1 MSSLSKKK
9 NAATRFF
16 ITLRFV
22 KFMDMTLK
30 RKNILSYL
38 LFLTGLVLAD
48 IATEL
53 LNVRI
58 DLTEDKRYTISD
70 PSKQILG
77 NLDDVIFIRI
87 YLDGEMPVYI
97 KKFRSSIREKI
108 DELKRFSGKNIQYE
122 FRNPSEGS
130 NEKRYAVFKELIYK
144 GLSPL
149 TIRENDAEGG
159 TTQRMLFP
167 GALVNYKGKELSVN
181 FVKTNQRL
189 SIEENLNLALQNL
202 EYELINVI
210 QKISRTNKDK
220 IAFIEGHG
228 ELDDDSS
235 WGIFESLN
243 EYYDIEAVIIEGVP
257 GILDEYKAVIVAK
270 PMERWSEADK
280 FVIDQYIMRGG
291 RTAWFVDAVH
301 IHEDSL
307 SRGETTMGL
316 ICDHNLND
324 QLFNYGVRIN
334 PNVLQDMQCSKVRID
349 VSSPGMPPDFR
360 FAPWTYF
367 PLLWPPPDNLITKGI
382 DLVKSQYPG
391 VIDTVGN
398 NPAIKKT
405 YLLYSSEHAKV
416 TNAPLIVSLSQV
428 DEKITQQVF
437 NMSHLPVAVLLEGEF
452 NSPFRNRIVSQYIT
466 VPGFKFIPKSKQTKM
481 IVVSDGDIIR
491 NDVNK
496 AGVELIP
503 YRLGYDRHTEYT
515 YGNNDFVM
523 NIINYLTDENGLME
537 IKNRTFKMR
546 LLDNTKVAYNYTK
559 IILINTLVPPVIV
572 ILCGIIFVLYRRK
585 KYRT

>member
-1 MSSLSKKK
+1 MIIM
-9 NAATRFF
+9 A
-16 ITLRFV
+16 
-22 KFMDMTLK
+22 LK

-38 LFLTGLVLAD
+38 LFLAGLVLLGIVSD
-48 IATEL
+48 LFNI
-53 LNVRI
+53 RI
-58 DLTEDKRYTISD
+58 DLTEDKRYTISE
-70 PSKQILG
+70 PSKQILE

-97 KKFRSSIREKI
+97 KKFKSSIREKL
-108 DELKRFSGKNIQYE
+108 DELKRYSRKNIQYE

-130 NEKRYAVFKELIYK
+130 VEKRYAVFKELMQK
-144 GLSPL
+144 GLTPL

-159 TTQRMLFP
+159 ATQRMLFP

-181 FVKTNQRL
+181 FVKTNQKL
-189 SIEENLNLALQNL
+189 TVEENLNLALQNL
-202 EYELINVI
+202 EYEMVNVI
-210 QKISRTNKDK
+210 QKISRTKKDK

-228 ELDDDSS
+228 ELDDNSL
-235 WGIFESLN
+235 WGISESLS
-243 EYYDIEAVIIEGVP
+243 EYYEIEAVVIEGAV

-270 PMERWSEADK
+270 PMERWTEADK

-291 RTAWFVDAVH
+291 RVAWFVDAVH

-307 SRGETTMGL
+307 SRGETTIGL
-316 ICDHNLND
+316 ICEHNLND

-334 PNVLQDMQCSKVRID
+334 SNVLQDMQCSKVRIN
-349 VSSPGMPPDFR
+349 VSLPGMPPDFKV
-360 FAPWTYF
+360 APWTYF
-367 PLLWPPPDNLITKGI
+367 PLLWTPSDNPITKGI
-382 DLVKSQYPG
+382 DLVKAQYPG

-398 NPAIKKT
+398 NVTVKKT

-437 NMSHLPVAVLLEGEF
+437 NSSYLPVAVLLEGEF
-452 NSPFRNRIVSQYIT
+452 NSPFRNRIISQYIT
-466 VPGFKFIPKSKQTKM
+466 ASAGFTFIPQSKKTKM

-491 NDVNK
+491 NDVNR
-496 AGVELIP
+496 AGIEDIP

-523 NIINYLTDENGLME
+523 NAINYLTDEQGLME
-537 IKNRTFKMR
+537 IKNRILKMR
-546 LLDNTKVAYNYTK
+546 LLDNTKIAYNHTK
-559 IILINTLVPPVIV
+559 IILINTLVPPAVI
-572 ILCGIIFVLYRRK
+572 ILCGIIFVLYRRR
-585 KYRT
+585 KYSV